1 MGSQVNSSAMTEL
14 QGTYSVFT
22 GTDIYTVFQ
31 DQLIS
36 TMQGLSY
43 SITRQK
49 APIYTMGSPDPRA
62 FARSK
67 RGIAGSMIMTTFDRH
82 ALADFM
88 KDSTFA
94 AKIGS
99 YEAGSANPYKRA
111 EAERPGPSAL
121 GSAIQGMSP
130 AQIGSSPALAAAAK
144 AAYNGTGQVAPT
156 MSVIDTPMFTDQL
169 MPFDCTLMGSNEYGI
184 AATMR
189 VYGLEILN
197 EGSGVSIDDT
207 SNEVQMTYIA
217 RLISPWINQQK
228 LQDASTTGA

>member
-1 MGSQVNSSAMTEL
+1 MGSNFETMTEL

-22 GTDIYTVFQ
+22 GTDIYTMFQ
-31 DQLIS
+31 EQILS

-82 ALADFM
+82 CLAEFM

-94 AKIGS
+94 AKRGS
-99 YEAGSANPYKRA
+99 IEASSANPYKKADGEMPTTGELEGTIQAMNPADVSA
-111 EAERPGPSAL
+111 ELSASVGAALSAGGGYAES
-121 GSAIQGMSP
+121 MS
-130 AQIGSSPALAAAAK
+130 
-144 AAYNGTGQVAPT
+144 QVERT
-156 MSVIDTPMFTDQL
+156 MFTDQL
-169 MPFDCTLMGSNEYGI
+169 LPFDSTLMGSNEYGV
-184 AATMR
+184 ASTMR
-189 VYGLEILN
+189 VFGLEILN

-217 RLISPWINQQK
+217 RLISPWIKQ
-228 LQDASTTGA
+228 TGFDENTPVGA

>member
-1 MGSQVNSSAMTEL
+1 MGTKLESMTEL

-22 GTDIYTVFQ
+22 GTDIYTVFS

-88 KDSTFA
+88 RGSTFA
-94 AKIGS
+94 AKQKSI
-99 YEAGSANPYKRA
+99 ETTTTNPYQKVA
-111 EAERPGPSAL
+111 NDRPSQGELQNS
-121 GSAIQGMSP
+121 IQGMNP
-130 AQIGSSPALAAAAK
+130 ADVSSALSTAASQASV
-144 AAYNGTGQVAPT
+144 GQGQVSQS
-156 MSVIDTPMFTDQL
+156 MSTESAPMFTDQL
-169 MPFDCTLMGSNEYGI
+169 MPFDSTLMGSNEYGV
-184 AATMR
+184 ASTMR

-217 RLISPWINQQK
+217 RLIAPWLNQPT
-228 LQDASTTGA
+228 LQQAGGGQE